1 MKDTIFQTKKTWNLN
16 GAVNRLD
23 GRLVMGIINT
33 TPDSFY
39 NGSRHTTEGQVLSFV
54 QKMVDEG
61 VDIID
66 IGGYSS
72 RPGAGDV
79 TQEEEL
85 RRVIPAIRSVVKNF
99 PDITLSVDTFRA
111 EVARA
116 AVGEGVRIIND
127 ISGGEG
133 DDRMFNTV
141 ASLKV
146 PYVLMHMRGQPQ
158 NMQQFTE
165 YDDLIVEII
174 NYFQEKVEKLKN
186 LGVNDIIL
194 DPGFGFAKTLN
205 QNYELLKKL
214 NYFNVLNLPVLV
226 GISRKSMIY
235 KRLGVSA
242 NEALNGT
249 SVLHAIAL
257 MQGAMILRVHDV
269 KEAKEAIFLFQEV
282 FK

>member
-16 GAVNRLD
+16 GTVNRLD
-23 GRLVMGIINT
+23 GPLVMGIINT

-39 NGSRHTTEGQVLSFV
+39 NGSRHTTEGQVLSFAE
-54 QKMVDEG
+54 KMVDEG

-85 RRVIPAIRSVVKNF
+85 RRVMPAIRSVVKNF
-99 PDITLSVDTFRA
+99 PEITISVDTFRA

-133 DDRMFNTV
+133 DDKMFDTV

-165 YDDLIVEII
+165 YDDLIVEIT
-174 NYFQEKVEKLKN
+174 NYFHEKVEKLKN

-214 NYFNVLNLPVLV
+214 NYFNVLNLPLLV

-235 KRLGVSA
+235 KKLGVSA

-269 KEAKEAIFLFQEV
+269 REAKEAIFLFQEV

>member
-1 MKDTIFQTKKTWNLN
+1 MKDTIFRIKKTWNLQ
-16 GAVNRLD
+16 GAVNQLD
-23 GRLVMGIINT
+23 RPLVMGIINT

-39 NGSRHTTEGQVLSFV
+39 NGSRQTSEEQVLSRV
-54 QKMVDEG
+54 KKMVDEG
-61 VDIID
+61 VDIVD

-72 RPGAGDV
+72 RPGADDISPE
-79 TQEEEL
+79 QEL
-85 RRVIPAIRSVVKNF
+85 QRVIPAVRSVVKNF
-99 PDITLSVDTFRA
+99 PGITLSVDTFRS
-111 EVARA
+111 EVAKA
-116 AVGEGVRIIND
+116 AVDEGARIIND
-127 ISGGEG
+127 ISGGEA
-133 DDRMFNTV
+133 DPDMFNVV

-146 PYVLMHMRGQPQ
+146 PYVLMHMRGQPH

-165 YDDLIVEII
+165 YDDLVIEII
-174 NYFQEKVEKLKN
+174 NYFQEKVKKLKN

-214 NYFNVLNLPVLV
+214 NYFNVLDLPVLV

-235 KRLGVSA
+235 KKLGLSA
-242 NEALNGT
+242 EEALNGT

-257 MQGAMILRVHDV
+257 IQGAMILRVHDV
-269 KEAKEAIFLFQEV
+269 KEAKEAVFLFQEV

>member
-23 GRLVMGIINT
+23 SPLVMGIINT

-39 NGSRHTTEGQVLSFV
+39 NGSRYTTEGQVLSFV
-54 QKMVDEG
+54 EKIVDEG

-116 AVGEGVRIIND
+116 AVSEGVRIIND

-133 DDRMFNTV
+133 DDRMFDTV

-235 KRLGVSA
+235 KKLGVSA

>member
-1 MKDTIFQTKKTWNLN
+1 MKDTIFRIKKTWNLQ
-16 GAVNRLD
+16 GAVNQLD
-23 GRLVMGIINT
+23 RPLVMGIINT

-39 NGSRHTTEGQVLSFV
+39 NGSRQTSEEQVLSRV
-54 QKMVDEG
+54 KKMVDEG
-61 VDIID
+61 VDIVD

-72 RPGAGDV
+72 RPGADDISPE
-79 TQEEEL
+79 QEL
-85 RRVIPAIRSVVKNF
+85 QRVIPAVRSVVKNF
-99 PDITLSVDTFRA
+99 PGITLSVDTFRS
-111 EVARA
+111 EVAKA
-116 AVGEGVRIIND
+116 AVDEGARIIND
-127 ISGGEG
+127 ISGGEA
-133 DDRMFNTV
+133 DPDMFNVV

-146 PYVLMHMRGQPQ
+146 PYVLMHMRGQPH

-165 YDDLIVEII
+165 YDDLVIEII
-174 NYFQEKVEKLKN
+174 NYFQEKVKKLKN

-235 KRLGVSA
+235 KKLGLSA
-242 NEALNGT
+242 EEALNGT

-257 MQGAMILRVHDV
+257 IQGAMILRVHDV
-269 KEAKEAIFLFQEV
+269 KEAKEAVFLFQEV